1 MARLFFILISLML
14 PQLVLAQQSGETLLE
29 YFNSLGGVSVEYSL
43 SGISQDGKIAISDSG
58 TAEIQGN
65 CYHVKSA
72 GIEIFSNGITS
83 YYYSAKS
90 EELVITDNEAI
101 PLLAASD
108 ITKKS
113 SGEIVAVYTGPDKI
127 VYTVELKNL
136 TPLENPLPASAF
148 VFSDLDNPSLIIT
161 DIR

>member
-1 MARLFFILISLML
+1 M
-14 PQLVLAQQSGETLLE
+14 
-29 YFNSLGGVSVEYSL
+29 
-43 SGISQDGKIAISDSG
+43 
-58 TAEIQGN
+58 
-65 CYHVKSA
+65 
-72 GIEIFSNGITS
+72 
-83 YYYSAKS
+83 
-90 EELVITDNEAI
+90 ITDNEAI

-127 VYTVELKNL
+127 VYTVELKNV